1 MLLPIEPIFLGFFL
15 ILFALCNTFTHDY
28 IKIMHKI
35 RAHAD
40 YSLHLFFNN
49 LMAMSFLFCL
59 GKKIIVEEIN
69 VGRKLAKVTYT
80 VIFALCNTQGLT
92 VREQ

>member
-1 MLLPIEPIFLGFFL
+1 
-15 ILFALCNTFTHDY
+15 
-28 IKIMHKI
+28 
-35 RAHAD
+35 
-40 YSLHLFFNN
+40 
-49 LMAMSFLFCL
+49 MAMSFLFCL

-92 VREQ
+92 VREQWQHNRNKKNLIGKKKEIQKEGKKDRGWEERGGVNRPFWLSSLPT